1 MRMRRFLRTV
11 ILMLCMAA
19 VLAFTAAAAEKKD
32 SQSAV
37 TAKKVSGK
45 TYLYYKDTG
54 KKVKGLTGLQELP
67 KGSKNYYYFQNN
79 KGRIYASGWFNKGK
93 NYYYASKNGKLKS
106 GWQTIG
112 KKRYFFNRKT
122 LVRSTGWKNV
132 NGKYYYFNS
141 KGAQVTKWL
150 KWKKYTFYLDPA
162 NGHARTTG
170 WKTIDKKTYY
180 FNSKGRMQTGWFT
193 VNGKKYYANKSG
205 VRKTGLVTING
216 KKYYLDKKDNG
227 AMKTG
232 WVTVKGKKYYMSKS
246 GSKKG
251 QAVTGWMTSGKSRYY
266 FNSSG
271 VMQKGWLTLGNKK
284 YYLNPS
290 NGKMV
295 TGKKTISGKT
305 YDFGKKGYLTTTPTG
320 AWSIKVNQGTN
331 VVTVY
336 RGSTPVKAML
346 CSVGLNGATPNGIR
360 YITDKLRWHE
370 LMGPSWGQ
378 YCEHLSTSPNSVW
391 SSYLFHSV
399 PYNRYRDPRSMSASA
414 YNMLGQAA
422 SHGCIRLNVESAK
435 YIYDNVPIGTKVTIF
450 RGTSAN
456 DPLGKP
462 SLKKIPS
469 WQTWDP
475 TDPNI

>member
-1 MRMRRFLRTV
+1 MSCINKKMPQ
-11 ILMLCMAA
+11 IL
-19 VLAFTAAAAEKKD
+19 AAAAVMAAF
-32 SQSAV
+32 SAV
-37 TAKKVSGK
+37 PA
-45 TYLYYKDTG
+45 
-54 KKVKGLTGLQELP
+54 
-67 KGSKNYYYFQNN
+67 FA
-79 KGRIYASGWFNKGK
+79 ASGWQMEGDQWV
-93 NYYYASKNGKLKS
+93 YLD
-106 GWQTIG
+106 
-112 KKRYFFNRKT
+112 RYGDK
-122 LVRSTGWKNV
+122 
-132 NGKYYYFNS
+132 
-141 KGAQVTKWL
+141 VTDT
-150 KWKKYTFYLDPA
+150 WKKSENGFWFYLDEDGYMA
-162 NGHARTTG
+162 VNRLVENGDDYYYVNEDGARVKNEWRKLEDDSDDEAYTDGTC
-170 WKTIDKKTYY
+170 WYY
-180 FNSKGRMQTGWFT
+180 FGNDGKAEKNDSGRARLT
-193 VNGKKYYANKSG
+193 
-205 VRKTGLVTING
+205 TING

-346 CSVGLNGATPNGIR
+346 CSVGLNGATPNGTR